1 MIEFAG
7 NSIADVIALE
17 WIRRRARS
25 EKCHDNGHLV
35 PSVMCGSGITGSMRA
50 QAPPPEAK

>member
-35 PSVMCGSGITGSMRA
+35 PSVMCGSGIIGSMRA